1 MTPRLRDLRPGER
14 ATVQAVFDGLSTAS
28 RERRFHGP
36 VRRLSPAM
44 LDALSAADGQDHVVV
59 VAELGWGR
67 RRRPV
72 GLARLVR
79 TGADTAELA
88 VEVVDAAQGR
98 GVGRRLVEATRVR
111 AMTLGYRIVEADVLE
126 DNAPMLHLLRE
137 AYVGIDAFRSH
148 GVWHLRCP
156 VPSMGFEPADL
167 HPLAVAAA

>member
-14 ATVQAVFDGLSTAS
+14 TTVQAVFDGLSDAS

-36 VRRLSPAM
+36 VQTMTPRM

-59 VAELGWGR
+59 VAEVGWGPW
-67 RRRPV
+67 RRPV

-79 TGADTAELA
+79 TGHDTAELA

-98 GVGRRLVEATRVR
+98 GVGRRLVEITRAR
-111 AMTLGYRIVEADVLE
+111 AMALGYRVVEADVLE
-126 DNAPMLHLLRE
+126 ENEAMLHLLRD
-137 AYVGIDAFRSH
+137 AYVGIEAMRSR

-156 VPSMGFEPADL
+156 VPSTSFETADL
-167 HPLAVAAA
+167 YPLAVAVA